1 MAFIGSL
8 IKNRYEIKEKFLICR
23 FSILYKAL
31 DKNSGGPCLIRA
43 FHEEVPAR
51 TPQQRLACRT
61 QIIMEGNF
69 LQALSNP
76 HLPVVNESIE
86 EGERVYLVFEN
97 IEGRTLD
104 QYVKQ
109 QKGEIQSE
117 SVIQSFFLQFIDVLR
132 YLHEQTPPIIVGG
145 ISPEGI
151 VLTPDNRLV
160 FTEFAMTRIGQT
172 ISTGRTNFRVLADK
186 QFAALEQ
193 LMGEPA
199 VPVNDIYSVGAIMY
213 FLATGTKPR
222 SSSDRMKNPAAD
234 KKISELNPGISK
246 DMEKIILKA
255 MDPDKTKRYQNVDE
269 LEKDLL
275 DKFPM
280 NVQMTVAVPN
290 LMERMTQM
298 QDDLGA
304 TKHTVYITGPD
315 SSSITTPRMH
325 VPAQPTV
332 IQEKETEAEP
342 VLTAVDQAPYQPV
355 SPAYS
360 SPEELEEAYEELEEL
375 GLEDLSEE
383 EAKEIK
389 EVKKKF
395 QWARLMHQ
403 SFWFGS
409 KQAVRVAPDVS
420 TPGSGF
426 LAQYPSIDLSKT
438 KIDRDV
444 SHIIPEKAAKA
455 IVGIVVSEGENN
467 ELKLAVKDPSN
478 VYIYDQIAFATKDQ
492 YKPLLYRADPQMIE
506 LAIEY
511 VYSLPAG
518 TSGVTWFEWLEKK
531 KYEFDSIDVK
541 QDAIQMSLFGKDEID
556 GPVIEEAN
564 RIIKEAISIGASDI
578 HLEAFEKEMFVRYRI
593 DGVLHTMNTY
603 SPEIAK
609 AIVKRI
615 KITAS
620 MDIAQEKITQG
631 GRISV
636 KVADR
641 EFDLRVSIIPVPHGE
656 CVVMRLLNKGAF
668 NYALTDL
675 GFREDH
681 LESFRTLLSRP
692 YGMILASGPTGSG
705 KSTTLY
711 ASLKEIARPDRKL
724 LTVEDPIEYEMP
736 GICQVQ
742 VNLAPREDDKKVTFA
757 KALREFL
764 RQDPDVILVGEI
776 RDPET
781 AQIAVQASLTGH
793 LLLSTIHTNDSV
805 GIVTRFRD
813 MGVPPYL
820 IGSVLV
826 GGIAQRLV
834 RKICDRCK
842 EKYELTAADKAMFDE
857 YQVEPKNVSI
867 GKGCLKCHTVGYKGR
882 MGIYEIFSVTPDV
895 GEMIS
900 MGKTAEEIRKVA
912 EGRGMKNLVYDALI
926 KAAQGDITMTE
937 VRRVTTG

>member
-23 FSILYKAL
+23 FSILYKAV
-31 DKNSGGPCLIRA
+31 DRNNGASCLVRA

-51 TPQQRLACRT
+51 TPQQRLACRA
-61 QIIMEGNF
+61 QILMEGNF
-69 LQALSNP
+69 LQSLSNP

-86 EGERVYLVFEN
+86 EGERVYLVFSN
-97 IEGRTLD
+97 IEGRTLE
-104 QYVKQ
+104 QYIKQ
-109 QKGEIQSE
+109 QKGEILPE
-117 SVIQSFFLQFIDVLR
+117 SVLQGFFLQFIDVAR
-132 YLHEQTPPIIVGG
+132 YLHEQTPPIIDGG
-145 ISPEGI
+145 LTPEGVI
-151 VLTPDNRLV
+151 LTPDNRIVLA
-160 FTEFAMTRIGQT
+160 EFAMTRIGQT

-186 QFAALEQ
+186 QYAAMEQ

-199 VPVNDIYSVGAIMY
+199 NPFNDIYSLGAIMY

-222 SSSDRMKNPAAD
+222 NVADRMKNIAGD

-246 DMEKIILKA
+246 DMEQIIMKA
-255 MDPDKTKRYQNVDE
+255 MAPDKTNRYQNVNE

-290 LMERMTQM
+290 LMERLGEM
-298 QDDLGA
+298 QEDSGNA
-304 TKHTVYITGPD
+304 PVKHTVYITGPD
-315 SSSITTPRMH
+315 AMTQTSPMH
-325 VPAQPTV
+325 IPAQPTI
-332 IQEKETEAEP
+332 IQEKDTEAEP
-342 VLTAVDQAPYQPV
+342 VVTADFGQNPYQAGIP
-355 SPAYS
+355 SEAEEEYEEI
-360 SPEELEEAYEELEEL
+360 EELNLENMT
-375 GLEDLSEE
+375 EE
-383 EAKEIK
+383 EANEIR
-389 EVKKKF
+389 ETKKKF
-395 QWARLMHQ
+395 QWARLMHH

-420 TPGSGF
+420 TAGSGF

-444 SHIIPEKAAKA
+444 SHIIPEKTAKA
-455 IVGIVVSEGENN
+455 IMGIVVSEGEND
-467 ELKLAVKDPSN
+467 EIKLAVKDPSN

-492 YKPLLYRADPQMIE
+492 FKPLLYRADPKMIE
-506 LAIEY
+506 LAIEFI
-511 VYSLPAG
+511 YSLPAG
-518 TSGVTWFEWLEKK
+518 TAGVTWFEWLEKK

-593 DGVLHTMNTY
+593 DGVLHTMNAY
-603 SPEIAK
+603 SLDIAR
-609 AIVKRI
+609 AIIKRI

-681 LESFRTLLSRP
+681 LETYRTLLSRP

-742 VNLAPREDDKKVTFA
+742 VNLAPREEDKKVTFA

-781 AQIAVQASLTGH
+781 AQISVQAALTGH

-842 EKYELTAADKAMFDE
+842 EKHELTAADKILFDE
-857 YQVEPKNVSI
+857 YKVEPKNVSY

-882 MGIYEIFSVTPDV
+882 MGIYEIFTVTPDV

-912 EGRGMKNLVYDALI
+912 EARGMKNLVYDALI
-926 KAAQGDITMTE
+926 KASQGDITMTE